1 MSTGHAADSVER
13 QVQSTVGNADFRKG
27 KWFCECHIAA
37 RCLTATKNS
46 AHHGE
51 KCMFTF
57 NLNGPLRS
65 FKSYANWTVQFGDV
79 QMLKT
84 GGAHSSSGLFM
95 KPRQRTG

>member
-1 MSTGHAADSVER
+1 MSTGQTADSVER

-57 NLNGPLRS
+57 NLN
-65 FKSYANWTVQFGDV
+65 
-79 QMLKT
+79 
-84 GGAHSSSGLFM
+84 
-95 KPRQRTG
+95 